1 MKRKIFSALLS
12 LAAIV
17 GVAVASLPLT
27 RPTITTNPREM
38 VVEQNVPFV
47 VIAAFTNADKLF
59 VYRGEPTYG
68 RIYEFPLSENVKN
81 SPDIHYGEY
90 MDMLTSDET
99 YVELWFV
106 VQSID
111 DEESDFCITTCYA
124 N

>member
-1 MKRKIFSALLS
+1 MKRKIFLALLS
-12 LAAIV
+12 LSAIV
-17 GVAVASLPLT
+17 EVAFALPLT

-47 VIAAFTNADKLF
+47 VIATFTNADKLF
-59 VYRGEPTYG
+59 VYRGGMTYG
-68 RIYEFPLSENVKN
+68 SIYEFILPEHKKN
-81 SPDIHYGEY
+81 IPDITYAEYTDRLFEGETF
-90 MDMLTSDET
+90 L
-99 YVELWFV
+99 ELWFV